1 MNTWSAWV
9 LAAVVGIMG
18 LAPVGQ
24 AQNVAPSSDVAAP
37 ENGSPEQEEEE
48 TPEAAEEEAQGA
60 EPEAKTEEEAE
71 TEEMERQE
79 CSMQLMPFRAQDES
93 GMALDSAILV
103 DGCTGESMMLRRGV
117 WKNSQTGE
125 DETTYYWV
133 RIPRANPRLYEDE
146 AAPE

>member
-1 MNTWSAWV
+1 MNTWSAWL
-9 LAAVVGIMG
+9 LAAVVGVMG
-18 LAPVGQ
+18 LAPVGR
-24 AQNVAPSSDVAAP
+24 AQNVAPSPELAAA
-37 ENGSPEQEEEE
+37 EDASPEQEDEE

-60 EPEAKTEEEAE
+60 ETEAKSEEEAE
-71 TEEMERQE
+71 SEESERQE

-133 RIPRANPRLYEDE
+133 RIPRANPKLYEDE